1 MYLLYSIFLQQVES
15 KGRFYFNLNKGISSN
30 IFSNALVWKVRWA
43 CLCHIVI
50 KRVFFQCTEYKD
62 FLPSS
67 STPIVLLLTSCRLA
81 FECSP
86 HSVLVI
92 LLYTFLRISRL
103 IIYVVHYFRISF
115 CSKSFLFRTKDPVTL
130 KVEQCPLRFICMNIA
145 YTFYSL

>member
-1 MYLLYSIFLQQVES
+1 MYSIFLQQVES

-86 HSVLVI
+86 HSV
-92 LLYTFLRISRL
+92 SRL

-130 KVEQCPLRFICMNIA
+130 KVEQCPLRFQLHEHCLYLLFSRI
-145 YTFYSL
+145 